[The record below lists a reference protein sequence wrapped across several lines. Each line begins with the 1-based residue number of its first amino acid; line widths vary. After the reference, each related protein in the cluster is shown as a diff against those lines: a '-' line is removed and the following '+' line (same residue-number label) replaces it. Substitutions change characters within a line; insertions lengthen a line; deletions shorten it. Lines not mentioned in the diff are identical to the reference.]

1 MKATASA
8 IRGTQ
13 TIVKE
18 ELQLFQKRKQVGI
31 LGGNFNPVHMTHL
44 VIAEQVHQQL
54 GLDKVYL
61 MPSYLPPH
69 AYEKKT
75 IDSKHRLAMLELAVD
90 GNPHLDIEP
99 IELARKGKSYTYDTM
114 KALIQN
120 NPDTD
125 YYFIIGG
132 DMVEYLPKWYKIDEL
147 IHMTSFVGTRRPNYG
162 IETPYPIIWVDT
174 PQMDISSSMIREKIQ
189 NNCSVRYLLPDNVI
203 NYIYEKG
210 LYADGI

>member
-31 LGGNFNPVHMTHL
+31 LGGNFNPVHLTHL
-44 VIAEQVHQQL
+44 VISEQVHQQL

-69 AYEKKT
+69 VDEKKT
-75 IDSKHRLAMLELAVD
+75 IDSEHRLAMLQLAVE
-90 GNPHLDIEP
+90 GNPHLDVEP
-99 IELARKGKSYTYDTM
+99 IELIRKGKSYTYDTM

-174 PQMDISSSMIREKIQ
+174 PQMDISSTMIREKIQ
-189 NNCSVRYLLPDNVI
+189 NNCSIRYLLPDNVI